1 MESEESANVH
11 PRSFIMDKREYETTD
26 NLNYFLWFYFHTC
39 VALYPRLNHCHS
51 LLFLGDFVISV
62 FSVSFIHCKQ
72 HGMVIIGSGVE
83 ALTLLCLSRVG
94 HSLSMK
100 AN

>member
-1 MESEESANVH
+1 
-11 PRSFIMDKREYETTD
+11 MDKREYKTTD
-26 NLNYFLWFYFHTC
+26 TLNYFLWFYFHTR
-39 VALYPRLNHCHS
+39 VTLYPRSNHCHC
-51 LLFLGDFVISV
+51 LLFLGGFVISD
-62 FSVSFIHCKQ
+62 FSVSFIDCKQ
-72 HGMVIIGSGVE
+72 CGMVIIGSNVE

>member
-1 MESEESANVH
+1 MVPLSYMCYFVSQVESL
-11 PRSFIMDKREYETTD
+11 PFPFI
-26 NLNYFLWFYFHTC
+26 
-39 VALYPRLNHCHS
+39 
-51 LLFLGDFVISV
+51 LGDFVISV
-62 FSVSFIHCKQ
+62 FSVSFIDFKQ
-72 HGMVIIGSGVE
+72 RGLVIIGSGVE